1 MKTILKFVT
10 LAVFA
15 AFAAFASTSLADSNP
30 LLGTWKLNIAKSKSD
45 PMPVPKGLRRPQM
58 HHEGQKRRR

>member
-10 LAVFA
+10 LAVFT
-15 AFAAFASTSLADSNP
+15 AFASTSLLAQSNP
-30 LLGTWKLNIAKSKSD
+30 LLGARKLNIAKSKSD

-58 HHEGQKRRR
+58 HHEGRKRRR

>member
-15 AFAAFASTSLADSNP
+15 AFASTSLPAQSNP
-30 LLGTWKLNIAKSKSD
+30 LLGARKLNIAKSKSD
-45 PMPVPKGLRRPQM
+45 PMSGSKRPPTAPNAP
-58 HHEGQKRRR
+58 